1 MTGIEVTADPA
12 EVGVDAGRLA
22 RLDHRLARF
31 VDEGRL
37 PGWQAAVSRRGRVVH
52 ASCYGQRDVAA
63 NLPVQPDTLFR
74 IFSMTKPITSVAAM
88 MLWEHGEFELTD
100 PISRWLPE
108 FAEPRVYLAGSD
120 LAPATEPATEPI
132 RVQHLLTHTAG
143 LTYAFMRAHPV
154 DARYRAA
161 GLDEFTSVNGTLAEM
176 SRRWAEQPLLFQP
189 GSGWQYS
196 VATDVLGRLVEVVSG
211 LSLDAFF
218 DKHILQPLG
227 MTDTWF
233 VVPEAERHRLA
244 ELYTATADGFGTAG
258 PLARIA
264 LTERWPSGG
273 AGLVSSAHD
282 YHRFSQLL
290 LRGGELDGVR
300 LLAPSTVRRMATN
313 HLPGGADLATFG
325 RPLYAETPL
334 RGVGFGLGLSTTID
348 VVASGMA
355 ASPGDFGWGGLAST
369 VFTVDPARELTMAF
383 YTQLI
388 PSSALP
394 IRPLL
399 RQLVHQA
406 LLD

>member
-1 MTGIEVTADPA
+1 
-12 EVGVDAGRLA
+12 
-22 RLDHRLARF
+22 
-31 VDEGRL
+31 
-37 PGWQAAVSRRGRVVH
+37 
-52 ASCYGQRDVAA
+52 
-63 NLPVQPDTLFR
+63 
-74 IFSMTKPITSVAAM
+74 
-88 MLWEHGEFELTD
+88 
-100 PISRWLPE
+100 
-108 FAEPRVYLAGSD
+108 
-120 LAPATEPATEPI
+120 
-132 RVQHLLTHTAG
+132 
-143 LTYAFMRAHPV
+143 
-154 DARYRAA
+154 
-161 GLDEFTSVNGTLAEM
+161 
-176 SRRWAEQPLLFQP
+176 LLFQP

-218 DKHILQPLG
+218 DKHILHPLG

-233 VVPEAERHRLA
+233 VVPEAERQRLA

-264 LTERWPSGG
+264 FTERWPSGG
-273 AGLVSSAHD
+273 AGLISSAHD

-290 LRGGELDGVR
+290 LRGGELAGVR

-334 RGVGFGLGLSTTID
+334 RGIGFGLGLSTTID

-369 VFTVDPARELTMAF
+369 VFTVDPVRELTMLF
-383 YTQLI
+383 FTQLI
-388 PSSALP
+388 PSSTLP